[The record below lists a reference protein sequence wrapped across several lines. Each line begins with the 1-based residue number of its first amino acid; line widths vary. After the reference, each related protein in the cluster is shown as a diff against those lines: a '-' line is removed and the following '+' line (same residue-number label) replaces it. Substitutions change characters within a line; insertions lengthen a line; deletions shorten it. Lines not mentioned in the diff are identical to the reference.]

1 MPKLWN
7 LWPPPPPE
15 LPSLPEQIYFPLL
28 SSFEVLA
35 TLKLL
40 TMNMIKTVVG
50 TKQIT
55 EVIKIFPS
63 LIEICLITSL
73 WRWWGQKKQW
83 DPIIASPPPL
93 SSPNEKLQK
102 CKSAPKQPLSTFFGG
117 ETETGLYS
125 LSSVWAGSY
134 SLTKSILKV
143 AEPERIMNFQHEL
156 FYINT
161 KASMY
166 IVHGLSFDVIIRSK
180 TWDVLVNCDQTCQ
193 TM

>member
-1 MPKLWN
+1 MKFIATSTPC
-7 LWPPPPPE
+7 
-15 LPSLPEQIYFPLL
+15 LPSLPEQIYSPLL

-40 TMNMIKTVVG
+40 TMNMIKMVVG

-55 EVIKIFPS
+55 EVIKIFPT
-63 LIEICLITSL
+63 LIGICLITSL
-73 WRWWGQKKQW
+73 WRWWRQKKQW

-102 CKSAPKQPLSTFFGG
+102 CKSAPKQPIVHFIWGRT
-117 ETETGLYS
+117 TETGFRLYS
-125 LSSVWAGSY
+125 LSGVWAGSY

-156 FYINT
+156 F
-161 KASMY
+161 
-166 IVHGLSFDVIIRSK
+166 
-180 TWDVLVNCDQTCQ
+180 
-193 TM
+193 